1 MECAIELSDET
12 CAASVTIFDA
22 PPPIFPRHLVTATI
36 EAVSAAFI
44 SIVFSGNV
52 YPFSI
57 SFTKR
62 RIGGVKTAPSTDNP
76 YGDYYRVLLNEN
88 IAGDAKLD
96 HVVSIFTDDVLCHA
110 PAVIQACT
118 IVPTQKVTC
127 FATFAFSL
135 TLMKSRP

>member
-1 MECAIELSDET
+1 M
-12 CAASVTIFDA
+12 
-22 PPPIFPRHLVTATI
+22 
-36 EAVSAAFI
+36 SAAII

-52 YPFSI
+52 YPFAI

-96 HVVSIFTDDVLCHA
+96 HVVFIFTDEVLCHA
-110 PAVIQACT
+110 PVVIHVRT
-118 IVPTQKVTC
+118 VPKADDVH
-127 FATFAFSL
+127 FLALL
-135 TLMKSRP
+135 TKLEALPNVRVI